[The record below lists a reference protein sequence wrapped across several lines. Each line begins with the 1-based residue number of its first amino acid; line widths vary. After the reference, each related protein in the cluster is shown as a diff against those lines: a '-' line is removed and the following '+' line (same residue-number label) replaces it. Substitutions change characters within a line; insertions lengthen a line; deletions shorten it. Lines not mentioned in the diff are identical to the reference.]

1 MALLLGLLSYA
12 DINGEVAVIYF
23 KSDFGGVAKLGP
35 FVKMRSESEL

>member
-23 KSDFGGVAKLGP
+23 KSDFGGGC
-35 FVKMRSESEL
+35 